1 MRKLLLIIIV
11 FFVFSCDS
19 SSPTEVATEGL
30 IDSVCRYDDFEY
42 LAGYG
47 YGCTGP
53 SICYTGEDLAS
64 LYCELEGYS
73 SYVQFD
79 EINTSFSA
87 SGTIAWTGPPYDNIQ
102 EATCS
107 DLNYFGN
114 FSASEYCPVIYNL
127 VCE

>member
-1 MRKLLLIIIV
+1 MKYLLSILCLFIL
-11 FFVFSCDS
+11 SCDS
-19 SSPTEVATEGL
+19 DPVSPL
-30 IDSVCRYDDFEY
+30 IDSVCGNSFTY

-47 YGCTGP
+47 FGCNGP
-53 SICYTGEDLAS
+53 FICYTGEDLAS

-87 SGTIAWTGPPYDNIQ
+87 SGTIAWTGPPYDDIQ
-102 EATCS
+102 EATCT
-107 DLNYFGN
+107 DLNWFGN
-114 FSASEYCPVIYNL
+114 FSANEYCPVIYNL